1 MSVPLA
7 TPSRDA
13 IQAAIDRVSADRNAF
28 ELIHVSQPTWP
39 FASEASQSSERA
51 HIVIL
56 DSSFNPPHFAHEAM
70 ASSTFPPP
78 LVSSDVDSQPPY
90 SARLLLFSVRNIQ
103 KTPKAGDASP
113 VQRLEMTL
121 LLAARLAK
129 SHALPGG
136 VAVGILNEPTFV
148 GKSRILHS
156 HLSSPISPTAS
167 SSTSVPPAGRRI
179 KLSFLIGS
187 DTLTRFFQPSFYG
200 GISGMNA
207 ASEEYF
213 GMGSLLIC
221 GRRGEGKESRAVE
234 QEVLDREEVRPW
246 VEKGL
251 VRMLESNQGGQED
264 ISSTTIRTAIR
275 DGDDAVLGG
284 LIPEEIMAY
293 IRREGLYTS

>member
-1 MSVPLA
+1 
-7 TPSRDA
+7 
-13 IQAAIDRVSADRNAF
+13 
-28 ELIHVSQPTWP
+28 
-39 FASEASQSSERA
+39 
-51 HIVIL
+51 
-56 DSSFNPPHFAHEAM
+56 
-70 ASSTFPPP
+70 
-78 LVSSDVDSQPPY
+78 
-90 SARLLLFSVRNIQ
+90 
-103 KTPKAGDASP
+103 
-113 VQRLEMTL
+113 MTL
-121 LLAARLAK
+121 LLATRLAK

-156 HLSSPISPTAS
+156 HLPSPIAPSPS
-167 SSTSVPPAGRRI
+167 PSTSISLAGRRI

-187 DTLTRFFQPSFYG
+187 DTLTRFFQASFYG

-221 GRRGEGKESRAVE
+221 GRRGEGEASRAVE

-284 LIPEEIMAY
+284 LVPQEIVGY